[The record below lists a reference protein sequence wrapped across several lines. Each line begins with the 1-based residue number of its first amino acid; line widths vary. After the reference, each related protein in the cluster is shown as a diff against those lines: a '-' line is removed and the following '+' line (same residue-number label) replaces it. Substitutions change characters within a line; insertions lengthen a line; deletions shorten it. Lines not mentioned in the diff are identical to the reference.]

1 MAKGRIEF
9 DIEQCK
15 GCQLCTSACPV
26 NIIRMSD
33 NVNRKGYNVPYVTNP
48 ELCTGCANCAVMCP
62 DSVISV
68 YRIIKV

>member
-1 MAKGRIEF
+1 MSKGRIEF

-15 GCQLCTSACPV
+15 GCQLCITACPF

-33 NVNRKGYNVPYVTNP
+33 NVNRKGYNIPYVTNP